1 MPAYQFSLLIQ
12 AAATALLFLLFVF
25 LFQRFRRKAFSE
37 WIASWACLLIGLSL
51 LFALPSLKPKPYWVP
66 VIHGLL
72 LAHIVFLLRGVR
84 RFRNERA
91 ATGGLEVLWF
101 VAVVAVAWMSSLA
114 TDPTSGRAVPIVFLL
129 GAGYLTAS
137 IFFAV
142 SPGPPAGRVLLSL
155 SFLLWA
161 AERGFVGAS
170 YLRYLSPAQLPELVQ
185 YTNLAAMF
193 LEMMIAVGIIIF
205 LFESGQARLATEMRQ
220 LQHSDQQLK
229 EMGIRDSLTGLY
241 NRHHF
246 NDVIRRELANV
257 RRYGS
262 PLSVLIVD
270 VDRFKQ
276 INDVKGHAVGDEVL
290 KFVAN
295 YLTTCLRESDYVFRW
310 GGDEFLI
317 LLPRTDQAAVVQK
330 SEDLARN
337 LPSIPGTE
345 QVEPGLSVGWATHE
359 SESEFPLTLS
369 QADARMYEMKLKG
382 KKAREERERDL
393 GRLGGGDRPPL
404 RAGP

>member
-1 MPAYQFSLLIQ
+1 MMSYKKKSSQESMPAFQFSLLIQ

-51 LFALPSLKPKPYWVP
+51 LFALPSLQPNRFLIPAV
-66 VIHGLL
+66 HALL

-84 RFRNERA
+84 RFRNEKA
-91 ATGGLEVLWF
+91 ATSPWELLWF
-101 VAVVAVAWMSSLA
+101 VPIAAVAWW
-114 TDPTSGRAVPIVFLL
+114 TSIGADQEFGRAAPVALLL
-129 GAGYLTAS
+129 GAGYLAAA
-137 IFFAV
+137 ILFATT
-142 SPGPPAGRVLLSL
+142 PGPPAGRVLLSL
-155 SFLLWA
+155 SFFLWA
-161 AERGFVGAS
+161 AERGLVGAA
-170 YLRYLSPAQLPELVQ
+170 YLKFRSPDQMPELLQ
-185 YTNLAAMF
+185 YANLAAMF

-205 LFESGQARLATEMRQ
+205 LFEAGQARLATEMRQ
-220 LQHSDQQLK
+220 LQHSDQQMK
-229 EMGIRDSLTGLY
+229 EMGIRDVLTGLY

-262 PLSVLIVD
+262 PLSVLIAD

-317 LLPRTDQAAVVQK
+317 LLPRTEEAAVVQK
-330 SEDLARN
+330 AEDLARH
-337 LPSIPGTE
+337 LPAIPGTE
-345 QVEPGLSVGWATHE
+345 QLEPGLSVGWATHQPD
-359 SESEFPLTLS
+359 SEFPRTLTE
-369 QADARMYEMKLKG
+369 ADARMYEMKAKG
-382 KKAREERERDL
+382 KKAREDRERDL
-393 GRLGGGDRPPL
+393 GRL
-404 RAGP
+404 

>member
-51 LFALPSLKPKPYWVP
+51 LFALPSLKQNPFLIPLL
-66 VIHGLL
+66 HGLL

-84 RFRNERA
+84 RFRNEKA
-91 ATGGLEVLWF
+91 ATGPLELLWF
-101 VAVVAVAWMSSLA
+101 IPVVIAAWWTSVG
-114 TDPTSGRAVPIVFLL
+114 TDPASGRAASIAILL
-129 GAGYLTAS
+129 GAGYLAAAV
-137 IFFAV
+137 FFAAT
-142 SPGPPAGRVLLSL
+142 PGPPAGRVLLSL

-161 AERGFVGAS
+161 AERGLVAAS
-170 YLRYLSPAQLPELVQ
+170 YLRFRSPAQMPEMLQ
-185 YTNLAAMF
+185 YTNLGAMF

-205 LFESGQARLATEMRQ
+205 LFEAGQARLSTEMRQ

-229 EMGIRDSLTGLY
+229 EMGIRDALTGLY

-246 NDVIRRELANV
+246 NDVIRRELSNV

-276 INDVKGHAVGDEVL
+276 INDIKGHAIGDEVL

-295 YLTTCLRESDYVFRW
+295 YLSTCLRESDYVFRW

-317 LLPRTDQAAVVQK
+317 LLPRTDEPAVMQK
-330 SEDLARN
+330 SEDLARH

-345 QVEPGLSVGWATHE
+345 QLEPGLSVGWATHQAD
-359 SESEFPLTLS
+359 SEFPRTLS
-369 QADARMYEMKLKG
+369 QADARMYEMKIRG
-382 KKAREERERDL
+382 KKEREERERDL
-393 GRLGGGDRPPL
+393 GRLSGGNRPP
-404 RAGP
+404 